1 MWVRLV
7 WVRQALV
14 LLEWVQH
21 QVQGLVVQGTPAL
34 IVRVPKA
41 QAQAR
46 IAAARLTVAA
56 CASRGY
62 GC

>member
-1 MWVRLV
+1 VS
-7 WVRQALV
+7 VRQELV
-14 LLEWVQH
+14 LLEWVRH
-21 QVQGLVVQGTPAL
+21 QVQGLVVQVQGTLAL

-56 CASRGY
+56 CANKAYGY
-62 GC
+62 

>member
-1 MWVRLV
+1 MR
-7 WVRQALV
+7 
-14 LLEWVQH
+14 LEWVQH
-21 QVQGLVVQGTPAL
+21 QVQGLVVQGTLAL

-46 IAAARLTVAA
+46 IGAARLTVAA
-56 CASRGY
+56 CANRGY